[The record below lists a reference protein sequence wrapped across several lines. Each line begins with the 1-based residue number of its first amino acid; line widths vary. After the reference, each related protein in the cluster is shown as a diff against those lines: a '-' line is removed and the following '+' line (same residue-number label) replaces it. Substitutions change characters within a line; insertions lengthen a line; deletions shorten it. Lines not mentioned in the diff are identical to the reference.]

1 MSLTVISPGLLT
13 TVQDGGR
20 HGHAAIGVGASG
32 AMDSVA
38 LRLANVLV
46 GNPENAAALEITLRG
61 PRLRCGAD
69 CLIAVTGAPIEA
81 RCDGVDLPMWRP
93 VPLHA
98 GAELELRG
106 VSRGT
111 RSYLAVGGGLQTEPL
126 LGSRSA
132 DVNAGIDRA
141 LAAGDVLPIIASAL
155 RESAKWSL
163 DPTPW
168 FDTDSTQPIRII
180 AGAHFFKLDTDS
192 QRALFTEEF
201 RVGIDSNRVG
211 YRLDGAKLSLQESLE
226 LISTGVVAGTMQLPP
241 GGAPIVLMAEAP
253 TTGGY
258 PRIAH
263 VAQVDL
269 PRLAQRRPGEF
280 VRFTQVSLETAQTL
294 YLERER
300 VLAQLVQTIKERLA
314 A

>member
-1 MSLTVISPGLLT
+1 
-13 TVQDGGR
+13 
-20 HGHAAIGVGASG
+20 
-32 AMDSVA
+32 
-38 LRLANVLV
+38 LR
-46 GNPENAAALEITLRG
+46 
-61 PRLRCGAD
+61 
-69 CLIAVTGAPIEA
+69 
-81 RCDGVDLPMWRP
+81 
-93 VPLHA
+93 A
-98 GAELELRG
+98 GAELDLRG

-111 RSYLAVGGGLQTEPL
+111 RSYLAVGGSLQTEPL

-241 GGAPIVLMAEAP
+241 GGTPIVLMAEAP